1 MNTDNRYCV
10 ILAGGAGTRFWP
22 VSRAAKP
29 KQFLD
34 VAETGKT
41 FIRHTYDRI
50 MKVIPQDNILIVT
63 AARYRDLVMEQIPEL
78 ESHNLLLEPYTKN
91 TAPSAAFATY
101 TLLKR
106 NPEAQFL
113 VMPADYIIENE
124 TLFVKTVR
132 SAFEYIEKNDVLLT
146 FGVVPTRPDTNYG
159 YAQVYGGCAQLKS
172 HEPVKVKTFTEKPNK
187 DLANVFLASGEFLWN
202 AGMFLWKAETFR
214 KEMEK
219 HMPQV
224 TGYFKGWEHALGTP
238 LETEFVTKAF
248 SDCMNISLAY
258 GVMEKTD
265 RAWIYPVD
273 FDWQDV
279 GTWESLYNYMA
290 AIRDRNG
297 NAVSAE
303 KVLAEDSKDTL
314 VISPEKKKLVAING
328 LEDYI
333 VIDTDDV
340 LLICPKDDKK
350 FKDFISQIAMPEFE
364 KYR

>member
-1 MNTDNRYCV
+1 MNKNNCYCV
-10 ILAGGAGTRFWP
+10 IMAGGSGTRFWP
-22 VSRAAKP
+22 VSRVDKP

-41 FIRHTYDRI
+41 FIRHTYDRMLKVVPQENIII
-50 MKVIPQDNILIVT
+50 MT
-63 AARYRDLVMEQIPEL
+63 ATRYRDLVMEQIPEL
-78 ESHNLLLEPYTKN
+78 ESHNLLLEPSTRN
-91 TAPSAAFATY
+91 TAPSTAYATY
-101 TLLKR
+101 ALLKR
-106 NPEAQFL
+106 NPQAQCI

-124 TLFVKTVR
+124 DLFVDTIKN
-132 SAFEYIEKNDVLLT
+132 AFEYIESNDVLLT

-159 YAQVYGGCAQLKS
+159 YAQVCGGREALHSKV
-172 HEPVKVKTFTEKPNK
+172 PVKVKTFTEKPDK
-187 DLANVFLASGEFLWN
+187 ELAKIFLASGEFFWN
-202 AGMFLWKAETFR
+202 AGILLWKAQTF
-214 KEMEK
+214 KNEMEK

-224 TGYFKGWEHALGTP
+224 TAYFKGWEHALGTP
-238 LETEFVTKAF
+238 VEPEFVTKAF

-265 RAWIYPVD
+265 MAWIYPVE

-297 NAVSAE
+297 NAISAE
-303 KVLAEDSKDTL
+303 KVLAEETKDTL
-314 VISPEKKKLVAING
+314 IISPEKKKLVAIKG

-350 FKDFISQIAMPEFE
+350 FKDFIAQVAMPEFE